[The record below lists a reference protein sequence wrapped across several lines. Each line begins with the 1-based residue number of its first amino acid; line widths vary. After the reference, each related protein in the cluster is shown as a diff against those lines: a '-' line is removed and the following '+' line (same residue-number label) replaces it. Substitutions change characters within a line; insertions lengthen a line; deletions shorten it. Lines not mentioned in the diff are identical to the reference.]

1 MTNYS
6 FSVTSENEYEDA
18 DGFGEMKTDT
28 LVHVGVGSL
37 ALVSYAAKEVRDTID
52 EKATYTVS
60 LAEVDGETGLAVNT
74 VVSLTAN
81 GRVVSNVI
89 AGELRTLR
97 KAEKAQAGE

>member
-37 ALVSYAAKEVRDTID
+37 ALVSYAAKEVRDIID

-60 LAEVDGETGLAVNT
+60 LTEVDGNENAVNT

>member
-37 ALVSYAAKEVRDTID
+37 ALVSYAAKEARDTID

-60 LAEVDGETGLAVNT
+60 LTEVDGNENAVNT